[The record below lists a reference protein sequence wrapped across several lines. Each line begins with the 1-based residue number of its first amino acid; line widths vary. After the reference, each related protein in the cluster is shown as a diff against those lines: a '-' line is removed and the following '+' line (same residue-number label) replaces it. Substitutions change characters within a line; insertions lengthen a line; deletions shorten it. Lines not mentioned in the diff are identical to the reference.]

1 MTDPDQAAQTP
12 SSSHTL
18 TWAGVTHVGRFR
30 SNNEDAFLMLRF
42 NGQDMLHLGKTGSAS
57 LDGADFIFAVS
68 DGMGGA
74 RSGEFASRIAADR
87 IIGLFHQTFR
97 MSAVRLDQSYERIL
111 NDLFTTIHRN
121 LLHIGQSYEE
131 CSGMG
136 ATLSLCWFSHRRMYF
151 GHIGDSRIY
160 RMPKGGKMEQLTHD
174 HTHPGWLRRQGKL
187 NEREART
194 HPLRSSLHQVLG
206 AGHQMIEP
214 QLGAV
219 DYNEGDRFL
228 ICSDGLVDG
237 IWDHHLEDFLRE
249 GVMHGPDLSLAQR
262 MVNEAVEA
270 SGRDNATAVLVE
282 TPSPAG
288 EEAGFFP

>member
-1 MTDPDQAAQTP
+1 MTDPAQAAP
-12 SSSHTL
+12 NAPAHML
-18 TWAGVTHVGRFR
+18 TWAGVTNVGRYR

-42 NGQDMLHLGKTGSAS
+42 DGQDMLHLGKTGGAS
-57 LDGADFIFAVS
+57 LEGADFIFAVS

-97 MSAVRLDQSYERIL
+97 MSAVRLEQSYERML

-121 LLHIGQSYEE
+121 LVHIGQAYEE
-131 CSGMG
+131 CAGMG

-160 RMPKGGKMEQLTHD
+160 HLPKGGAMKQLTHD
-174 HTHPGWLRRQGKL
+174 HTHPGWLRRQGKI

-206 AGHQMIEP
+206 AGNQIVEP
-214 QLGAV
+214 QLGAI
-219 DYNEGDRFL
+219 DYAEGDRFL

-237 IWDHHLEDFLRE
+237 IWDHHIEDFLRE
-249 GVMHGPDLSLAQR
+249 GVLHGPDLSLAQR
-262 MVNEAVEA
+262 MVNEAVES

-282 TPSPAG
+282 TPAPTG
-288 EEAGFFP
+288 EESGFFP

>member
-1 MTDPDQAAQTP
+1 MTDPAQAAPTAP
-12 SSSHTL
+12 AHTL
-18 TWAGVTHVGRFR
+18 TWAGVTNVGRYR

-42 NGQDMLHLGKTGSAS
+42 DGQDMLHLGKTGGAS
-57 LDGADFIFAVS
+57 LEGADFIFAVS

-97 MSAVRLDQSYERIL
+97 MSAVRLEQSYERML

-121 LLHIGQSYEE
+121 LVHIGQAYEE
-131 CSGMG
+131 CAGMG
-136 ATLSLCWFSHRRMYF
+136 ATLSLCWFSHRRMYL

-160 RMPKGGKMEQLTHD
+160 HLPKGGAMKQLTHD
-174 HTHPGWLRRQGKL
+174 HTHPGWLRRQGKI

-206 AGHQMIEP
+206 AGNQIVEP
-214 QLGAV
+214 QLGAI
-219 DYNEGDRFL
+219 DYAEGDRFL

-237 IWDHHLEDFLRE
+237 IWDHHIEDFLRE
-249 GVMHGPDLSLAQR
+249 GVLHGPDLSLAQR
-262 MVNEAVEA
+262 MVNEAVES

-282 TPSPAG
+282 TPAPTG
-288 EEAGFFP
+288 EESGFFP